1 MELAVGTV
9 QFGLVFGKKPNQP
22 NQNQS
27 VWETSNW
34 IQTKYSNQTESVS
47 FEGFVLFG
55 LKGRIKNK

>member
-27 VWETSNW
+27 VWETSN
-34 IQTKYSNQTESVS
+34 
-47 FEGFVLFG
+47 
-55 LKGRIKNK
+55 